1 MTIEF
6 KISTLDRDTADG
18 FVTTAHWTAS
28 KTVGIPDVGEFSAG
42 SYGSVGF
49 TKEDGVNLIPYA
61 DLTEATVIGWVEA
74 SLGAET
80 LAAMEASYDAQIAE
94 QQAPSKATGTP
105 WAAE

>member
-6 KISTLDRDTADG
+6 KINTLDRDTADG
-18 FVTTAHWTAS
+18 FVTTAHWIAS
-28 KTVGIPDVGEFSAG
+28 KTSGEFSAG

-49 TKEDGVNLIPYA
+49 TKEDGLNLIPYV
-61 DLTEATVIGWVEA
+61 DLTEATVISWVEA
-74 SLGAET
+74 FLGAET

-105 WAAE
+105 WGN

>member
-1 MTIEF
+1 MTIQF
-6 KISTLDRDTADG
+6 KISNLDRDTADG

-28 KTVGIPDVGEFSAG
+28 KTSGEFSAG
-42 SYGSVGF
+42 SYGTVGF

-61 DLTEATVIGWVEA
+61 NLTEATVIGWVEA

-80 LAAMEASYDAQIAE
+80 LAAMEAGYDAQIAE

-105 WAAE
+105 WGN

>member
-1 MTIEF
+1 MSIQF
-6 KISTLDRDTADG
+6 KISNLDRDTADG
-18 FVTTAHWTAS
+18 FVTTVHWTAS
-28 KTVGIPDVGEFSAG
+28 KTEGDFSAG
-42 SYGSVGF
+42 SYGTVDF

-105 WAAE
+105 WGQA